1 MDFSLCG
8 ETIKTRVC
16 SLSKKLI
23 PIAVIADGL
32 KKKNSKKMREDGRG
46 RVKSTGEVK
55 GWTAIIATAFSVE
68 DR

>member
-32 KKKNSKKMREDGRG
+32 KKKIAKRCERTGGEKARER
-46 RVKSTGEVK
+46 
-55 GWTAIIATAFSVE
+55 
-68 DR
+68 